1 MRRPARLIKG
11 GAAEAVKTSEP
22 FWPKV
27 WHALTSG
34 RAPCAPGRYRPPAA
48 LAAAEALA
56 GLGDVHAFGE
66 SVDVDVGLGPQA
78 SHVALTAR
86 TPAGRDCFAMGLGRE
101 PVLDGS

>member
-34 RAPCAPGRYRPPAA
+34 RAPCGPGRYRPPAA

-66 SVDVDVGLGPQA
+66 SVDVDVGLVAAGFARSAHGSDAGGPG
-78 SHVALTAR
+78 LLRNGAR
-86 TPAGRDCFAMGLGRE
+86 P
-101 PVLDGS
+101 